1 VVACRAN
8 LIFTPRDHTNGY
20 FISYFHELMPYHKL
34 DRHPEQKTP
43 TPDKLHEQS
52 DFLRSCRMVRLDD
65 SGLPHPLLLR
75 WMLKNLACFGNL
87 QTLQLSRPE
96 GRLDALL
103 PVLNEWLGEVAAKKS
118 GMPPE
123 LLRLSLC
130 RWPGIDFKAVAGLLS
145 GTPSLQS
152 LDLIECDL
160 QDDALREHIGPAVGK
175 MTIPF
180 DLYLDGNPIT
190 DDGLMQALGEG
201 WLALDRLSLATCE
214 KLTTGLHARLREV
227 RRNLLPN
234 LRHISLYMTALTPE
248 DARAYLMQHIGG
260 AYFKAAE

>member
-1 VVACRAN
+1 MACSTVGDEGGTSGGCVGGEGGGGGGGGGPISVATTCSAGSGGGGMN
-8 LIFTPRDHTNGY
+8 
-20 FISYFHELMPYHKL
+20 
-34 DRHPEQKTP
+34 
-43 TPDKLHEQS
+43 
-52 DFLRSCRMVRLDD
+52 SCC
-65 SGLPHPLLLR
+65 
-75 WMLKNLACFGNL
+75 WA
-87 QTLQLSRPE
+87 SRF
-96 GRLDALL
+96 
-103 PVLNEWLGEVAAKKS
+103 S
-118 GMPPE
+118 
-123 LLRLSLC
+123 S
-130 RWPGIDFKAVAGLLS
+130 
-145 GTPSLQS
+145 PSLQS

-201 WLALDRLSLATCE
+201 WLALDSLSLATCE

-234 LRHISLYMTALTPE
+234 LRLISLYMTALTPE